1 MNKGGFMKL
10 KKCLV
15 MLMVTMFLLVT
26 LTGLSAAKEEKELW
40 IVFSVKN
47 IVNPFWKACWIGAQK
62 AAAEYKGIK
71 LTYTSPTTSDSIE
84 EQMRIFDDII
94 LKRPDGIVFVPTD
107 YVAMAPTVAKMNKA
121 KIPVFNY
128 CNELTGGRYEIY
140 VGCNDEQLA
149 YENAKNVFK
158 SVGNK
163 GNVIIQ
169 HGVPGAITAQD
180 RVKGFKRALAE
191 TPGMKLLTIQPADYN
206 RVKAMQVMENLL
218 QRYPKIDVVL
228 AANDEQA
235 LGCIEAIDAA
245 GRLKD
250 IKVTGTDANRD
261 AAAAI
266 LAGRQFASA
275 DYSGHDQG
283 YIVTKAA
290 IEYLRGNKIP
300 QKVMLPVVLVTKENA
315 KAWTV
320 PPEEKPKPNYKN
332 VIKNA
337 KW

>member
-1 MNKGGFMKL
+1 MKL
-10 KKCLV
+10 GKKVLV
-15 MLMVTMFLLVT
+15 LVAVVFCIFS
-26 LTGLSAAKEEKELW
+26 LSRPVAAADKERW
-40 IVFSVKN
+40 VVFSVKN
-47 IVNPFWKACWIGAQK
+47 IVNPFWKACWVGAQK

-94 LKRPDGIVFVPTD
+94 LKRPDAIVFVPTD
-107 YVAMAPTVAKMNKA
+107 YVALAPTVAKMNKA

-128 CNELTGGRYEIY
+128 CNELTGGTYETY
-140 VGCNDEQLA
+140 VGSNDEQLA

-158 SVGNK
+158 AVGNK

-180 RVKGFKRALAE
+180 RVKGFNRAIKD
-191 TPGMKLLTIQPADYN
+191 TPGMKLLTTQPADYN
-206 RVKAMQVMENLL
+206 RLKAMQVMENLL

-245 GRLKD
+245 GKLGQ
-250 IKVTGTDANRD
+250 IKVTGTDANPE
-261 AAAAI
+261 AAASIA
-266 LAGRQFASA
+266 AGRQFATA

-283 YIVTKAA
+283 YIATKAA
-290 IEYLRGNKIP
+290 LEYLNGNKVP
-300 QKVMLPVVLVTKENA
+300 KKVFLPVVLVTKENA
-315 KAWTV
+315 KAWMV
-320 PPEEKPKPNYKN
+320 PPEQKPKPDYDKI
-332 VIKNA
+332 VKSANA
-337 KW
+337 TW

>member
-1 MNKGGFMKL
+1 MKL
-10 KKCLV
+10 GKYVLV
-15 MLMVTMFLLVT
+15 LVAVLFCIVA
-26 LTGLSAAKEEKELW
+26 LTSPASAAAAKADKELW

-47 IVNPFWKACWIGAQK
+47 IVNPFWKACWVGGQK

-121 KIPVFNY
+121 GIPVFNY

-140 VGCNDEQLA
+140 VGCNDEQMA

-158 SVGNK
+158 AVGNK

-180 RVKGFKRALAE
+180 RVKGFERALKE
-191 TPGMKLLTIQPADYN
+191 TPDMKLLTIQPADYN
-206 RVKAMQVMENLL
+206 RLKAMQVMENLL

-245 GRLKD
+245 GKLGQ
-250 IKVTGTDANRD
+250 IKVTGTDANPD
-261 AAAAI
+261 AAASI
-266 LAGRQFASA
+266 LAGRQFATA

-290 IEYLRGNKIP
+290 IEFLRGNKIP
-300 QKVMLPVVLVTKENA
+300 KKVMLPVVLVTKENA
-315 KAWTV
+315 QPWTL
-320 PPEEKPKPNYKN
+320 PPEKKPIPDYGKITKQ
-332 VIKNA
+332 A
-337 KW
+337 QW

>member
-1 MNKGGFMKL
+1 MKL
-10 KKCLV
+10 GKSLLMLV
-15 MLMVTMFLLVT
+15 AVIFCIVAFSGPAT
-26 LTGLSAAKEEKELW
+26 AATADKELW

-47 IVNPFWKACWIGAQK
+47 IVNPFWKACWVGAQK

-71 LTYTSPTTSDSIE
+71 MTYTSPTASDNIE

-107 YVAMAPTVAKMNKA
+107 YIALAPTVAKMNKA

-128 CNELTGGRYEIY
+128 CNELTGGTYEIF
-140 VGCNDEQLA
+140 VGSNDELLA

-158 SVGNK
+158 AVGNK

-169 HGVPGAITAQD
+169 HGVPGASTAQD
-180 RVKGFKRALAE
+180 RVKGFNRAIKD
-191 TPGMKLLTIQPADYN
+191 TPGMILLTTQPADYN
-206 RVKAMQVMENLL
+206 RLKAMQVMENLL

-245 GRLKD
+245 GRLGQ
-250 IKVTGTDANRD
+250 IKVTGTDANPE
-261 AAAAI
+261 AAASIA
-266 LAGRQFASA
+266 AGRQFATA

-283 YIVTKAA
+283 YIATKAA
-290 IEYLRGNKIP
+290 IEFLRGNKIP
-300 QKVMLPVVLVTKENA
+300 KKVFLPVVLVTKENA

-320 PPEEKPKPNYKN
+320 PPEQKPIPDYNKI
-332 VIKNA
+332 IKSANA
-337 KW
+337 TWK